1 MNEPQHPSPDSKL
14 RDDRETTEG
23 HERSETPNPSTGF
36 YEPVRFEPDLFEP
49 DRALEDAR
57 AQLAGLLGG
66 APSERPSE
74 EAVVESNHPAFELH
88 RRSAIAQEEEVLA
101 PEALEV
107 SDTVRPE
114 PLSESGLANADD
126 LDTSFDELAV
136 DPQDPKFET
145 ADDPRI
151 PPDRSFF
158 KIGEAAK
165 ITGVKPYVLRYWETE
180 FSWIRPTKTS
190 ARQRLYR
197 RQDLALILQI
207 RRLRYNEQQTI
218 AAVRE
223 ALRADRGEKSDR
235 GKKRKKSHTP
245 LPRPESRGAP
255 SGLASRELVMA
266 LADMRRSVMDL
277 LAVVDD

>member
-1 MNEPQHPSPDSKL
+1 MSEPERPSRKPMLVDEQGDKEARDL
-14 RDDRETTEG
+14 RARGESPARG
-23 HERSETPNPSTGF
+23 PGF
-36 YEPVRFEPDLFEP
+36 FEPELFEP

-66 APSERPSE
+66 EPSEAPVLEPSI
-74 EAVVESNHPAFELH
+74 VESNHPAFELH
-88 RRSAIAQEEEVLA
+88 RADTRPETKSQP
-101 PEALEV
+101 PEA

-114 PLSESGLANADD
+114 PLSESGLADADD
-126 LDTSFDELAV
+126 LDTSFDDLAV
-136 DPQDPKFET
+136 DPSDPRFET
-145 ADDPRI
+145 VDDPRI
-151 PPDRSFF
+151 PEGRSFF

-207 RRLRYNEQQTI
+207 RRLRYKEQQTI
-218 AAVRE
+218 ALVRE
-223 ALRADRGEKSDR
+223 ALKADRGERSDR

-245 LPRPESRGAP
+245 ALRAPAGGMP
-255 SGLASRELVMA
+255 SGELVLA
-266 LADMRRSVMDL
+266 LADMRRSVMEL
-277 LAVVDD
+277 LSVVDD

>member
-1 MNEPQHPSPDSKL
+1 MSEPQPPE
-14 RDDRETTEG
+14 REPK
-23 HERSETPNPSTGF
+23 SAD
-36 YEPVRFEPDLFEP
+36 EPVDDQAAELRARGNLPARGPGFFEPELFEP

-66 APSERPSE
+66 EESEGPVLEPSIL
-74 EAVVESNHPAFELH
+74 ESNHPAFELH
-88 RRSAIAQEEEVLA
+88 RAEARREPRVESSLDAKGEPSAA
-101 PEALEV
+101 

-126 LDTSFDELAV
+126 LDTSFDDLVV
-136 DPQDPKFET
+136 DPSDPRFET
-145 ADDPRI
+145 ANDPRI
-151 PPDRSFF
+151 PEDRSFF

-207 RRLRYNEQQTI
+207 RRLRYKEQQTI
-218 AAVRE
+218 ASVRD
-223 ALRADRGEKSDR
+223 LLKSDRGDRSDR
-235 GKKRKKSHTP
+235 GKKRKKSQ
-245 LPRPESRGAP
+245 AP
-255 SGLASRELVMA
+255 ALRTRAGSFPTGELALA
-266 LADMRRSVMDL
+266 LADMRRSVMEL
-277 LAVVDD
+277 LSVVDD

>member
-1 MNEPQHPSPDSKL
+1 MSELKDQGRLDFPEPVADGPD
-14 RDDRETTEG
+14 RDRE
-23 HERSETPNPSTGF
+23 PSSAGAPSGARALF
-36 YEPVRFEPDLFEP
+36 GPDIFDP

-66 APSERPSE
+66 PGSEVQSQPPSP
-74 EAVVESNHPAFELH
+74 AESQHPAFELH
-88 RRSAIAQEEEVLA
+88 RGARAEGARSSVEVVRA
-101 PEALEV
+101 D
-107 SDTVRPE
+107 DTLRPE
-114 PLSESGLANADD
+114 PLAESELANEQD

-136 DPQDPKFET
+136 DLSDPRFET

-151 PPDRSFF
+151 PPGRSFF

-207 RRLRYNEQQTI
+207 RRLRYREQQTI

-223 ALRADRGEKSDR
+223 AIKADRGERSDR
-235 GKKRKKSHTP
+235 GKKRRRSQAP
-245 LPRPESRGAP
+245 VGRPSQGF
-255 SGLASRELVMA
+255 ASRELVMA
-266 LADMRRSVMDL
+266 IADMRSSL
-277 LAVVDD
+277 LELLRVVED

>member
-1 MNEPQHPSPDSKL
+1 MSEQEERARVSMERGGPDRGDAQPGAGPSMGTSASGAG
-14 RDDRETTEG
+14 DRAL
-23 HERSETPNPSTGF
+23 
-36 YEPVRFEPDLFEP
+36 FEPDIFDP

-66 APSERPSE
+66 GAAEVESE
-74 EAVVESNHPAFELH
+74 EDPPTEDPLVAESNHPAFELH
-88 RRSAIAQEEEVLA
+88 RGESLSTRSGPGETA
-101 PEALEV
+101 
-107 SDTVRPE
+107 RPE
-114 PLSESGLANADD
+114 PLSESEVASDQD
-126 LDTSFDELAV
+126 LDTSFDELAA
-136 DPQDPKFET
+136 DPSDPRFET

-151 PPDRSFF
+151 PAGRSFF

-207 RRLRYNEQQTI
+207 RRLRYREQQTI

-223 ALRADRGEKSDR
+223 ALKADRGEKSDR
-235 GKKRKKSHTP
+235 GKKRKKSQ
-245 LPRPESRGAP
+245 AP
-255 SGLASRELVMA
+255 AQRAPQGFASRELVMA
-266 LADMRRSVMDL
+266 LAEMRSSVMEL
-277 LAVVDD
+277 LRVVEE

>member
-1 MNEPQHPSPDSKL
+1 MNELKNQGRLEAASGESTPPTPK
-14 RDDRETTEG
+14 RGDR
-23 HERSETPNPSTGF
+23 
-36 YEPVRFEPDLFEP
+36 VLFEPDIFDP

-66 APSERPSE
+66 EGASELSPAPAP
-74 EAVVESNHPAFELH
+74 AESDHPAFELH
-88 RRSAIAQEEEVLA
+88 RGAA
-101 PEALEV
+101 ALERAPV
-107 SDTVRPE
+107 SALDESPGDTLRPE
-114 PLSESGLANADD
+114 PLADSEIASEQD

-136 DPQDPKFET
+136 DPADPRFET
-145 ADDPRI
+145 AEDPRI
-151 PPDRSFF
+151 PPGRSFF

-207 RRLRYNEQQTI
+207 RRLRYREQQTI

-235 GKKRKKSHTP
+235 GKKRKRTQAP
-245 LPRPESRGAP
+245 VARAP
-255 SGLASRELVMA
+255 SGLASRELVVA
-266 LADMRRSVMDL
+266 IAEMRSSLMEL
-277 LAVVDD
+277 LRVVED